1 MSADEVAEFC
11 RNSCKGE
18 LIVYED
24 KNGNMHEIFGARRV
38 RADGIPYIILS
49 ESYRG
54 FEFKTEKADEALTEA
69 LNEYND
75 YYHNHRD
82 GKI

>member
-11 RNSCKGE
+11 RTAYRNE
-18 LIVYED
+18 MIVYED

-69 LNEYND
+69 LNNYND
-75 YYHNHRD
+75 YYFEHRD